1 MDLIELAEFLLD
13 DVKVRQVLEFPL
25 DVAPVVVVF

>member
-1 MDLIELAEFLLD
+1 MDLIKLAEFLLD
-13 DVKVRQVLEFPL
+13 DVEVGQVFEFPL